1 MPRKLRVEY
10 RTEDSFR
17 REYAQN
23 ISKGGIFIPTRR
35 QLEVRDLVEVELV
48 LAFRD
53 LSVVLPGE
61 VVHCIPPEMAET
73 GAQPG
78 VAIQFTIDGGEVRS
92 KLEAMAGRVTATAD
106 ERLQGTGRRIAPR
119 FRARVAAR
127 VQVDGTW
134 VEGHTR
140 NVSRSGM
147 LVFLPGAPP
156 PVGQK
161 VSVRIDHPGIEG
173 GMKIGGVV
181 TRHVEAGGAR
191 CVGIEFRVPEARLPE
206 VAEFVE
212 RVRTV
217 EHSRR
222 LGGING
228 PIADLGI
235 RSVLAMFGSCAPA
248 GMLTLTRGEEQGYIT
263 IDHGQL
269 RAQLGASIGREA
281 IQVLLSWSD
290 GSFEFEAQPD
300 ESLVNGE
307 SIPVA
312 ELVGDVAV
320 PRPERPEK
328 SAAARGASREPAGG
342 DDDELV
348 LVDLDAFELGDTGLE
363 LPADGDGDDEDREPA
378 PARDRARAAPSRTGA
393 LDANEDSMRDL
404 VFEGFG
410 NDDEPAPDAGTPITP
425 EARLVLAGGAP
436 GDRGD
441 LGKVA
446 EALLDLAAVGMTVA
460 KAVEI
465 IPEPDLEIYAALRNL
480 IDEGFVALA

>member
-23 ISKGGIFIPTRR
+23 IAKGGIFIPTRR
-35 QLEVRDLVEVELV
+35 LLEVRDTVEVELV

-53 LSVVLPGE
+53 QSVVLPGE

-78 VAIQFTIDGGEVRS
+78 VAIQFTIDAGEVRS
-92 KLEAMAGRVTATAD
+92 KLELFTGPVTATAD

-119 FRARVAAR
+119 FRARVVAR
-127 VQVDGTW
+127 VQVDGAW
-134 VEGHTR
+134 IEGHTR

-147 LVFLPGAPP
+147 LVFLPGTPP
-156 PVGQK
+156 PIGQK
-161 VSVRIDHPGIEG
+161 VSVRIDHPGVEG
-173 GMKIGGVV
+173 GMKMGGVV
-181 TRHVEAGGAR
+181 TRNVEAGGAR
-191 CVGIEFRVPEARLPE
+191 CVGIEFRVPEARLSE

-212 RVRTV
+212 RVRTL

-235 RSVLAMFGSCAPA
+235 RSVLTMFGSCAPI
-248 GMLTLTRGEEQGYIT
+248 GMLTLTRGDEQGYVT
-263 IDHGQL
+263 IDHGRL
-269 RAQLGASIGREA
+269 RAQVGYATGRQALED
-281 IQVLLSWSD
+281 ILTWE
-290 GSFEFEAQPD
+290 GGFFEFEAQPD

-307 SIPVA
+307 PVS
-312 ELVGDVAV
+312 VGDLL
-320 PRPERPEK
+320 
-328 SAAARGASREPAGG
+328 GDGTPAGVTPPAPAAPAPAG
-342 DDDELV
+342 ADDADDLV
-348 LVDLDAFELGDTGLE
+348 LVDLDDFELDEPEVERRESAGDAAVDPGSAG
-363 LPADGDGDDEDREPA
+363 PPDD
-378 PARDRARAAPSRTGA
+378 
-393 LDANEDSMRDL
+393 DSMRDL
-404 VFEGFG
+404 VFDDVFG
-410 NDDEPAPDAGTPITP
+410 PGDDPAPVDGGPITP
-425 EARLVLAGGAP
+425 EATLVVRPGAS
-436 GDRGD
+436 GDRSD
-441 LGKVA
+441 LGKIE

-480 IDEGFVALA
+480 IDEGFVALG